1 MGQQS
6 KVKMKNGCNC
16 IITETNFTKARELI
30 KAQKKDNKLI
40 LFVSEDDDLSRKILE
55 KAQIDILVILQ
66 SKRKDYQKQRNSGFN
81 QVLAKIAKKHKIQI
95 GICLD
100 EIINS
105 EGKKKADIL
114 ARIKQNIKLCS
125 KNKLSMK
132 FCGESVNKKSI
143 YDLKALGLSL
153 GMPTSMVKNLF

>member
-1 MGQQS
+1 MEQLS
-6 KVKMKNGCNC
+6 KVKMKCSC
-16 IITETNFTKARELI
+16 SCVIKEKNFNKARELI
-30 KAQKKDNKLI
+30 KAQKQKNKLV

-55 KAQIDILVILQ
+55 KAPIDILVILQ
-66 SKRKDYQKQRNSGFN
+66 SKRKDFQKQRNSGFN
-81 QVLAKIAKKHKIQI
+81 QVLAKIAKKNNIKI

-105 EGKKKADIL
+105 EGKSKADIL

-125 KNKLSMK
+125 KNKLLMK
-132 FCGESVNKKSI
+132 FCGENVEKKST